1 MVGALSVV
9 ESLLD
14 IVIDIRIFGC
24 NSLRFWDDLEGFSIE
39 LSWDGCGVEEME
51 GEVEGEVLVLFP
63 GVFVFVK
70 AGSNLFVPVEFVAV
84 GSGMCADPGDTE
96 RVLDII

>member
-1 MVGALSVV
+1 M
-9 ESLLD
+9 
-14 IVIDIRIFGC
+14 
-24 NSLRFWDDLEGFSIE
+24 
-39 LSWDGCGVEEME
+39 EEME

>member
-1 MVGALSVV
+1 
-9 ESLLD
+9 
-14 IVIDIRIFGC
+14 
-24 NSLRFWDDLEGFSIE
+24 
-39 LSWDGCGVEEME
+39 ME
-51 GEVEGEVLVLFP
+51 GEAEGEVLVLFP

-96 RVLDII
+96 RVFDILMRPMNPPIAWLSKPWLKQRWQTFCGLSI